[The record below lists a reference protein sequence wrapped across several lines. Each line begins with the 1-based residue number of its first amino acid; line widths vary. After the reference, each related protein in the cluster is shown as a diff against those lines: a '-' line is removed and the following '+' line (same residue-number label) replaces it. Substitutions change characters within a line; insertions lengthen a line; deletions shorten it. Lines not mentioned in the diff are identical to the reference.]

1 MTQIN
6 GTNNIGKVNVNISI
20 SNNSNDVS
28 TKTVGSTFGDGFGTT
43 AVFGV
48 EKNIAGLAALL
59 QSGKFD
65 FEPPVYPKG
74 GFAQFNPTD
83 ADYNNMKHLDVILD
97 KPEEALAEA

>member
-6 GTNNIGKVNVNISI
+6 GANNIGKVSVNIGIGNI
-20 SNNSNDVS
+20 SNEVS
-28 TKTVGSTFGDGFGTT
+28 AKSVGSTFGDGYKTT
-43 AVFGV
+43 AAFGV
-48 EKNIAGLAALL
+48 EKNIAGLSELL

-65 FEPPVYPKG
+65 FEPPAYPHG

-97 KPEEALAEA
+97 RQETALAEA